1 MCLNQVKNH
10 SNLRKSM
17 KTNFID
23 VTRVKKCADYIRY
36 LSLES
41 IEGAK
46 SGHPGLPLGCAEL
59 GVLLYRYILKFN
71 PDDPKWINRDRFI
84 LSAGHGSMLLY
95 SLLYL
100 TGYGITLEDIR
111 KFRQLESQ
119 TPGHPEYHIEY
130 GIETTT
136 GPLGQGFANAVGC
149 AIEGKMLAQLFNRE
163 AFDLFDYNIYTLMG
177 DGCMMEGIS
186 SEAGSLAGHL
196 GLDNLIAIYDSNR
209 ISIDGPTNLTF
220 SDDTAARFKALGW
233 HVEKANIKE
242 IQELYTQLENLKT
255 LKGKPKLLVMKTTIG
270 EGLDMK
276 KDTAAIHGAPAGI
289 DEIVYFIQNSK
300 IKEIFQKAYLEK
312 YGKDAVSNTGKL
324 KEILQNRQKNK
335 GPLLHEPE
343 SETFMKEG
351 PDQRKDEYN
360 EWKKKYKSYQQQ
372 YRDQY
377 EQLSF
382 YLQFE
387 FPGSLHDK
395 LLNYNYFK
403 GDEEKKTAAT
413 RGISGKVLNICA
425 NQVPQLVGGS
435 ADLTDSTK
443 AKVEGTDCIKRDNF
457 EGRKIFFGVREHAM
471 GAIGNG
477 LALNKIMTPFTSTFF
492 TFFDYMK
499 PAVRMAALM
508 KLKHLFIFSH
518 DSIYVGEDG
527 PTHQPIE
534 HLNALRLIPGIYTF
548 RPAND
553 METAFAYLYFLQEM
567 EGPAAI
573 VTTRQKLPED
583 VFALPKNRERDRE
596 KLYEQFK
603 NGAYTFYETEAAQKP
618 DIIFAAS
625 GSEVSLA
632 LQTAKLVEKN
642 GKKTARVISIPC
654 LELFS
659 EAGSSYKNQLF
670 HHDQTPLVVI
680 EVASHRGINLF
691 YDQRTILVDIET
703 FGKSAPYQELEK
715 HFGFTPEA
723 VYNRIAENIELP
735 PLENLE
741 K

>member
-149 AIEGKMLAQLFNRE
+149 AIEGKMLAQRFNRGE
-163 AFDLFDYNIYTLMG
+163 FNLFDYTIYTLMG

-220 SDDTAARFKALGW
+220 SDDTAARFEALGW

-242 IQELYTQLENLKT
+242 IQELYTQLEYLKT
-255 LKGKPKLLVMKTTIG
+255 LEGKPKLLVMKTTIG
-270 EGLDMK
+270 EGLDK
-276 KDTAAIHGAPAGI
+276 KKGTAAIHGAPADI
-289 DEIVYFIQNSK
+289 DEIAYFIQNS
-300 IKEIFQKAYLEK
+300 EILHIFEEK
-312 YGKDAVSNTGKL
+312 YGKTDVQDKQKL
-324 KEILQNRQKNK
+324 MEILQNRQKNK
-335 GPLLHEPE
+335 DPLLHEPD

-351 PDQRKDEYN
+351 PDQRKNEYN
-360 EWKKKYKSYQQQ
+360 EWKKKYESYQQQ

-387 FPGSLHDK
+387 FPGSLRDK

-413 RGISGKVLNICA
+413 RGISGRVLNICA

-443 AKVEGTDCIKRDNF
+443 AKVEGTDCIKKDNF
-457 EGRKIFFGVREHAM
+457 KGRKIFFGVREHSM

-477 LALNKIMTPFTSTFF
+477 LALNKIMIPFTGTFF

-508 KLKHLFIFSH
+508 KLKHLFIYSH

-703 FGKSAPYQELEK
+703 FGKSAPYLELEK

>member
-1 MCLNQVKNH
+1 
-10 SNLRKSM
+10 M
-17 KTNFID
+17 KTSFVD
-23 VTRVKKCADYIRY
+23 VTRIKKCADYIRY

-59 GVLLYRYILKFN
+59 GVLLYRYILRFN
-71 PDDPKWINRDRFI
+71 PDEPGWINRDRFI

-100 TGYGITLEDIR
+100 TGYGITLEDLR
-111 KFRQLESQ
+111 KFRQLGSK
-119 TPGHPEYHIEY
+119 TPGHPEYNIEH

-149 AIEGKMLAQLFNRE
+149 AIEGKMLAQRFNRE
-163 AFDLFDYNIYTLMG
+163 GFDLFDYTIYTLMG

-186 SEAGSLAGHL
+186 SEAGSLAAHL

-220 SDDTAARFKALGW
+220 SEDTAARFEALGW
-233 HVEKANIKE
+233 HVEKADIKD
-242 IQELYTQLENLKT
+242 IQELYSRLENLKS

-270 EGLDMK
+270 EGLNK
-276 KDTAAIHGAPAGI
+276 KRDTAAIHGAPAGI
-289 DEIVYFIQNSK
+289 DEIAYFIQNS
-300 IKEIFQKAYLEK
+300 EITHIFTEK
-312 YGKDAVSNTGKL
+312 YGKTDIHDNQKL
-324 KEILQNRQKNK
+324 IEILQNRQKNK
-335 GPLLHEPE
+335 EPLLPEPD
-343 SETFMKEG
+343 SKAFMEEG
-351 PDQRKDEYN
+351 PDERKKDYR
-360 EWKKKYKSYQQQ
+360 EWQKKFESYQQQ
-372 YRDQY
+372 HKDQY

-382 YLQFE
+382 YLKFE
-387 FPGSLHDK
+387 FPASLRDK

-413 RGISGKVLNICA
+413 RGISGKVLNLCA
-425 NQVPQLVGGS
+425 TQVPQLVGGS

-443 AKVEGTDCIKRDNF
+443 AKVGDGTDCIKRNDF
-457 EGRKIFFGVREHAM
+457 AGRQIYFGVREHAM

-477 LALNKIMTPFTSTFF
+477 LALNKIMIPFTGTFF

-499 PAVRMAALM
+499 PAVRLAALM

-518 DSIYVGEDG
+518 DSIYLGEDG

-534 HLNALRLIPGIYTF
+534 HLNALRLIPGIHTF

-573 VTTRQKLPED
+573 VTTRQNLAKEVFTLPQ
-583 VFALPKNRERDRE
+583 NREGKRE
-596 KLYEQFK
+596 ELYKQFK
-603 NGAYTFYETEAAQKP
+603 NGAYIFYESKDAQKP
-618 DIIFAAS
+618 DIIFTAS

-632 LQTAKLVEKN
+632 LQTAKLVEEK
-642 GKKTARVISIPC
+642 GKKNVRVVSIPC

-659 EAGSSYKNQLF
+659 KKENISYKLQLLPD
-670 HHDQTPLVVI
+670 DQTPLVVI
-680 EVASHRGINLF
+680 ETASHRGINLF
-691 YDQRTILVDIET
+691 YDERIILVDIET
-703 FGKSAPYQELEK
+703 FGESAPYMELER

-723 VYNRIAENIELP
+723 VYNRIAGNVKLP
-735 PLENLE
+735 PLEDI
-741 K
+741 KK